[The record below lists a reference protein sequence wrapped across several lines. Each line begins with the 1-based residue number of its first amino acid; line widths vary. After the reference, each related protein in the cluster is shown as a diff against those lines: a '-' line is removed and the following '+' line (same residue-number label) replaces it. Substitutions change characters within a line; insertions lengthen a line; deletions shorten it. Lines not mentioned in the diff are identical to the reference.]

1 VLSAYKRGFRV
12 LSAYKRGLP
21 GLSAYKRG
29 LQGFSAY
36 NRGFGVLCA
45 QARFQWFSAYKR
57 GFRGPDRARTF
68 EEEQALT
75 DIDGQRWIQEPIF
88 SRGSTGSGPDMLRL
102 WRLDEVLW
110 EGDTG
115 YQHVVIGRTS
125 QGVSLFCD
133 DDRQST
139 EFSQLVYHEALMVP
153 GFLLAAKIDRVLII
167 GSSEGVAS
175 RMAVDAG
182 ASRVDHVDIDRECVR
197 ACAEHLPY
205 GYRAEELPDLEAG
218 EGPIRLHYADGWA
231 FLEQAD
237 PEGYDLV
244 VVDLPD
250 ERADTDDQH
259 NRLYGMDFLLR
270 CHAVLAPGGVVAF
283 QAGCPTVWRNETLIR
298 AWNRFRSVFDTV
310 SYFGSDEHEWAFL
323 FGRDEQLDDPTNVM
337 LEAFPTSTYRP
348 VSIDDASLI
357 GCTVPPYSVRNQ
369 G

>member
-1 VLSAYKRGFRV
+1 
-12 LSAYKRGLP
+12 
-21 GLSAYKRG
+21 
-29 LQGFSAY
+29 
-36 NRGFGVLCA
+36 
-45 QARFQWFSAYKR
+45 
-57 GFRGPDRARTF
+57 
-68 EEEQALT
+68 LT
-75 DIDGQRWIQEPIF
+75 DGQRWIHEPMGADL
-88 SRGSTGSGPDMLRL
+88 RRL

-110 EGDTG
+110 EGDTA
-115 YQHVVIGRTS
+115 YQHVLIGRTG

-133 DDRQST
+133 NDRQST

-153 GFLLAAKIDRVLII
+153 GLLLAAKTDRVLII

-175 RMAVDAG
+175 KIAAEAG

-197 ACAEHLPY
+197 VCAEHLPY
-205 GYRAEELPDLEAG
+205 GYRLEELPALESG

-237 PEGYDLV
+237 PQGYDLV

-250 ERADTDDQH
+250 ERDDDGEQH
-259 NRLYGMDFLLR
+259 NRLYGLEFLQR

-283 QAGCPTVWRNETLIR
+283 QAGCPALWRNQTLIR
-298 AWNRFRSVFDTV
+298 AWNRFQTVFDTV

-323 FGRDEQLDDPTNVM
+323 FGRGEPVDDPTNVM
-337 LEAFPTSTYRP
+337 LEALPSCSYRP
-348 VSIDDASLI
+348 SSIDDASLI